1 VNTCHVAYQGKV
13 LAVFGLLMSAASW
26 GLIWYPY
33 RCLNVQGVS
42 GLTASMLTYVLAL
55 LMGLPLYWRE
65 FASVWRHKWVWLVLA
80 LSAGITNTGYVL
92 AVIHGEVM
100 RVALLF
106 YLAPLWTVLFSR
118 LMLRERLSVMGYWVM
133 ALSMTGAVVMLW
145 HTDGRWPLPNNV
157 SEWLGLLAGMSF
169 AFSNVW
175 ARKVEQVSLGAKA
188 LAIWIGCTLLPVL
201 GEFNSG
207 LHPLAVL
214 HYSWMVWSELG
225 AVALTMFAATL
236 LMQNGLTRVAA
247 NRAIVILLFE
257 LVVTALSAWWLA
269 GEMLVG
275 KEWVGAAMIMT
286 ASVFSG
292 RLEQS

>member
-1 VNTCHVAYQGKV
+1 VAHQRKI
-13 LAVFGLLMSAASW
+13 LAVFGLLMSAATW
-26 GLIWYPY
+26 GVIWYPY
-33 RCLNVQGVS
+33 RCLSAEGVT
-42 GLTASMLTYVLAL
+42 GLTASVLTYVLAL
-55 LMGLPLYWRE
+55 LMGLPLYWRD

-80 LSAGITNTGYVL
+80 LSAGVTNTGYVL

-106 YLAPLWTVLFSR
+106 YLAPLWTILLSR
-118 LMLRERLSVMGYWVM
+118 LMLAERLSVTGYWVM
-133 ALSMTGAVVMLW
+133 GLSMTGAVVMLW
-145 HTDGRWPLPNNV
+145 HTDGRWPLPNNE
-157 SEWLGLLAGMSF
+157 SEWLGLAAGMGF

-188 LAIWIGCTLLPVL
+188 LAIWIGCTLLPIL
-201 GEFNSG
+201 GLLNSSV
-207 LHPLAVL
+207 HPLAIL
-214 HYSWMVWSELG
+214 HYSWTVWGELG
-225 AVALTMFAATL
+225 AAALAMFAATL
-236 LMQNGLTRVAA
+236 LMQNALVRVAA

-275 KEWVGAAMIMT
+275 KEWVGAAMIMA

-292 RLEQS
+292 HLEQSA